1 MSSQKT
7 AAGQGHVTKVPIVVA
22 MCLPMPQESCAT
34 AESVVLEALLD
45 DVEAGDFFKGC
56 SC

>member
-1 MSSQKT
+1 MTSQKS
-7 AAGQGHVTKVPIVVA
+7 AEGQGHVTKVPVVVA
-22 MCLPMPQESCAT
+22 MCPMPQESCAT

>member
-1 MSSQKT
+1 MISCKT
-7 AAGQGHVTKVPIVVA
+7 VEGQGHAIKVPIAVS
-22 MCLPMPQESCAT
+22 MCLPTPQESCAT

-56 SC
+56 CC